1 VIDRLRHPETAFS
14 GPWAGG
20 WMIDRFG
27 RRVGFAVL
35 LIDGVELGLYRRVGP
50 VTAYTAEMYPTRI
63 RGVGN
68 GFSWAV
74 AFVIGAVLW
83 PFVSVYL
90 RETTGS
96 FVAAFL
102 LIPVILLAMAG
113 IIWFYSPEHARKELD
128 QISV

>member
-1 VIDRLRHPETAFS
+1 MTIWIFATNKLSLWLLGMAWS
-14 GPWAGG
+14 W
-20 WMIDRFG
+20 
-27 RRVGFAVL
+27 GF
-35 LIDGVELGLYRRVGP
+35 IGVWGP

-74 AFVIGAVLW
+74 AFLIGAVLW

-102 LIPVILLAMAG
+102 LIPVILVVMAG
-113 IIWFYSPEHARKELD
+113 DHLVLQPGARAQGAGSD
-128 QISV
+128 RGVISRTQRPCESSRR

>member
-1 VIDRLRHPETAFS
+1 
-14 GPWAGG
+14 
-20 WMIDRFG
+20 M
-27 RRVGFAVL
+27 
-35 LIDGVELGLYRRVGP
+35 
-50 VTAYTAEMYPTRI
+50 TAYTAEMYPTRI

-74 AFVIGAVLW
+74 AFIIGAVLW

-102 LIPVILLAMAG
+102 LIPVILLVMAA

-128 QISV
+128 AIAV